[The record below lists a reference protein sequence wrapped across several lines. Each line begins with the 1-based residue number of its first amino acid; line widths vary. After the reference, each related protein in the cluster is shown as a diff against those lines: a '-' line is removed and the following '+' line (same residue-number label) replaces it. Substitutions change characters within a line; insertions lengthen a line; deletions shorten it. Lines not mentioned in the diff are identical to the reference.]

1 MEQRST
7 TAWEFT
13 DDRGHPAAAAEPPAR
28 VVAYIQAGAGLWDL
42 GIRPVGIFGSYHDGE
57 HPDRAKSGVLPL
69 DDVAYLG
76 AGAGLGLD
84 DVLAVR
90 PDLVVALTYGGGQVY
105 GIEPDTAK
113 HLEEHVPVVV
123 IDVGQGRSLAGVRE
137 RFAELG
143 RSLGAAEEPSVLAEL
158 ERAERELADVAA
170 RSAGGARVLALSPG
184 GADSVHLARPGKWP
198 DLSALGGLGVR
209 TVEPPEGPGANWHT
223 GTWGDAAELAPDVV
237 LLDARANAAPA
248 DEYVGDPQWAAV
260 AERALVLPWNPE
272 LAASAVAHAAFFD
285 AVAGRCA
292 RGRDAPGPVGPSAG
306 GLVGDRLVG
315 VDAAGAR

>member
-1 MEQRST
+1 MNQPS
-7 TAWEFT
+7 AQSWEFT
-13 DDRGHPAAAAEPPAR
+13 DDRGHAAAALEAPTR

-57 HPDRAKSGVLPL
+57 HPDRAKSGALPL

-76 AGAGLGLD
+76 AGAGLGPD
-84 DVLAVR
+84 DVLAAA

-123 IDVGQGRSLAGVRE
+123 IDVGQGRSLAAVRE

-143 RSLGAAEEPSVLAEL
+143 RSLGAAEPAAALARL
-158 ERAERELADVAA
+158 TRAERELTDATGG
-170 RSAGGARVLALSPG
+170 AGGVRVLALSPG
-184 GADSVHLARPGKWP
+184 GADGVHLARPGRWP
-198 DLSALGGLGVR
+198 DLSALTGLGVR

-237 LLDARANAAPA
+237 LLDSRANAAA
-248 DEYVGDPQWAAV
+248 REQYAGDAQWRAV
-260 AERALVLPWNPE
+260 AERAVVLPWNPE
-272 LAASAVAHAAFFD
+272 LPASAQAHAAFFT
-285 AVAGRCA
+285 AVAEVV
-292 RGRDAPGPVGPSAG
+292 RGRG
-306 GLVGDRLVG
+306 
-315 VDAAGAR
+315 

>member
-1 MEQRST
+1 MGQRST

-13 DDRGHPAAAAEPPAR
+13 DDRGHLAVAPEPPTR

-57 HPDRAKSGVLPL
+57 HPDRAKAGALPL
-69 DDVAYLG
+69 DGVAYLG

-123 IDVGQGRSLAGVRE
+123 IDVGQGRGLAGVRE
-137 RFAELG
+137 RFADLG
-143 RSLGAAEEPSVLAEL
+143 RSLGVGEDPSALAGLARAEEELTRIAAE
-158 ERAERELADVAA
+158 RAGV
-170 RSAGGARVLALSPG
+170 RVLALSPG
-184 GADSVHLARPGKWP
+184 GADSVHLARPAKWP

-223 GTWGDAAELAPDVV
+223 GTWGDAAELAPDIV

-248 DEYVGDPQWAAV
+248 AEYVGDPQWAAV

-272 LAASAVAHAAFFD
+272 IPASAAAHAAFF
-285 AVAGRCA
+285 ASVTGALRA
-292 RGRDAPGPVGPSAG
+292 RA
-306 GLVGDRLVG
+306 
-315 VDAAGAR
+315 

>member
-1 MEQRST
+1 MDERST

-13 DDRGHPAAAAEPPAR
+13 DDRGHLAAAPEPPSR
-28 VVAYIQAGAGLWDL
+28 VVAYIQAGASLWDL
-42 GIRPVGIFGSYHDGE
+42 GIRPVGVFGSYHDGAR
-57 HPDRAKSGVLPL
+57 PDRAKSGALPL

-123 IDVGQGRSLAGVRE
+123 IDVGQGRTLGGVRE

-143 RSLGAAEEPSVLAEL
+143 RSLGLAESPAAL
-158 ERAERELADVAA
+158 MELTRAEGELAALTETA
-170 RSAGGARVLALSPG
+170 TGAARVLALSPG
-184 GADSVHLARPGKWP
+184 GSGSVHLARPAKWP
-198 DLSALGGLGVR
+198 DLSALTGLGVR

-223 GTWGDAAELAPDVV
+223 GSWADADELAPDIV
-237 LLDARANAAPA
+237 LLDARANAAPGA
-248 DEYVGDPQWAAV
+248 EYGGDAHWAAV
-260 AERALVLPWNPE
+260 AERAVVLPWNPE
-272 LAASAVAHAAFFD
+272 IPASAAAHAAFFRQL
-285 AVAGRCA
+285 AEAL
-292 RGRDAPGPVGPSAG
+292 RGRA
-306 GLVGDRLVG
+306 
-315 VDAAGAR
+315 